1 MILIITLL
9 LLLPTFSA
17 RKTGVSVCLLSF
29 QSTLYNNFL
38 SNHSFS
44 IELAAILRQTKCG
57 GDELS
62 STESST
68 VDLDAAES
76 GTES

>member
-1 MILIITLL
+1 MMLTITLL

-29 QSTLYNNFL
+29 QSTLYNNLL

-44 IELAAILRQTKCG
+44 VEHAAILRHTKCG

-68 VDLDAAES
+68 VDLDSGES
-76 GTES
+76 GTDS